1 MLTLS
6 ECGGEFHA
14 FGGDGEFIYAHS
26 EDITDTLIEKYG
38 GKVKLIYLDPP
49 FGTGATFEFKD
60 KTAAKAYSDIL
71 DREECTSLM
80 RKVLICCRELL
91 SEDGSI
97 YLHIDYRLS
106 GVMRRT
112 MDEIFGE
119 ANLMNEII
127 WSYKS
132 GGRAIK
138 HFSRKH
144 DTILFYRKS
153 KSVYFNIKAAG
164 VMRGSDRRNHMKR
177 RADEDGRIYYAI
189 RSNGKEYRY
198 YEDDLIYPSDV
209 WNDIEHLHQRDP
221 ERTGYATQKPE
232 ALLKRIISVSTEPDD
247 LVMDLFAGSGTTAAA
262 AVKLGR
268 RFVIADCSMASMLA
282 SRRRILTLHPN
293 DDMLSDAKPFTVNYA
308 SAPSALTAE
317 NAEKLI
323 DMEPAEGGFTVNIH
337 KGGEEGC
344 AYAACGSIRD
354 GVFHARDYVI
364 KPVNSEKLFV
374 REGEALH
381 LVDYNCSQGYF
392 DLA

>member
-1 MLTLS
+1 
-6 ECGGEFHA
+6 
-14 FGGDGEFIYAHS
+14 
-26 EDITDTLIEKYG
+26 
-38 GKVKLIYLDPP
+38 
-49 FGTGATFEFKD
+49 
-60 KTAAKAYSDIL
+60 
-71 DREECTSLM
+71 
-80 RKVLICCRELL
+80 
-91 SEDGSI
+91 
-97 YLHIDYRLS
+97 
-106 GVMRRT
+106 
-112 MDEIFGE
+112 
-119 ANLMNEII
+119 
-127 WSYKS
+127 
-132 GGRAIK
+132 
-138 HFSRKH
+138 
-144 DTILFYRKS
+144 
-153 KSVYFNIKAAG
+153 
-164 VMRGSDRRNHMKR
+164 MRGSDRRNHMKR

-209 WNDIEHLHQRDP
+209 WDDIEHLHQRDP

-232 ALLKRIISVSTEPDD
+232 ALLKRIISVSTEPGD

-262 AVKLGR
+262 AVKLDR

-293 DDMLSDAKPFTVNYA
+293 DDVLSDAKPFTVNYA

-323 DMEPAEGGFTVNIH
+323 DMEPVEGGFAVNIH
-337 KGGEEGC
+337 KGGEDGC

-364 KPVNSEKLFV
+364 KPMHSEKLFV

>member
-1 MLTLS
+1 
-6 ECGGEFHA
+6 
-14 FGGDGEFIYAHS
+14 
-26 EDITDTLIEKYG
+26 
-38 GKVKLIYLDPP
+38 
-49 FGTGATFEFKD
+49 
-60 KTAAKAYSDIL
+60 
-71 DREECTSLM
+71 
-80 RKVLICCRELL
+80 
-91 SEDGSI
+91 
-97 YLHIDYRLS
+97 
-106 GVMRRT
+106 
-112 MDEIFGE
+112 
-119 ANLMNEII
+119 
-127 WSYKS
+127 
-132 GGRAIK
+132 
-138 HFSRKH
+138 
-144 DTILFYRKS
+144 
-153 KSVYFNIKAAG
+153 
-164 VMRGSDRRNHMKR
+164 MRGSDRRNHMKR

-209 WNDIEHLHQRDP
+209 WDDIEHLHQRDP

-232 ALLKRIISVSTEPDD
+232 ALLKRIISVSTEPGD

-262 AVKLGR
+262 AVKLNR

-323 DMEPAEGGFTVNIH
+323 DMEPAEGGFDVNIH

-344 AYAACGSIRD
+344 AYAACGSICD

-364 KPVNSEKLFV
+364 KPMHSEKLFV